1 MFYVIPRAEQDQRSN
16 RTVLFEGAK
25 YDTPISIFLIDNDP
39 GQGPALHTHP
49 YSETWIVRSGH
60 AQFTVGLE
68 TLDAKVGDII
78 VVNAETPHRF
88 VNAGP
93 DRLELTCIHASE
105 RVIQTWV

>member
-1 MFYVIPRAEQDQRSN
+1 MFHVIPRTEQDQRSN
-16 RTVLFEGAK
+16 RTVLFEGAP
-25 YDTPISIFLIDNDP
+25 YDTPISIFLVDNEP

-49 YSETWIVRSGH
+49 YSETWIVRSGY
-60 AQFTVGLE
+60 AQFTVGVE

-88 VNAGP
+88 VNTGP
-93 DRLELTCIHASE
+93 DRLELTCIHACE